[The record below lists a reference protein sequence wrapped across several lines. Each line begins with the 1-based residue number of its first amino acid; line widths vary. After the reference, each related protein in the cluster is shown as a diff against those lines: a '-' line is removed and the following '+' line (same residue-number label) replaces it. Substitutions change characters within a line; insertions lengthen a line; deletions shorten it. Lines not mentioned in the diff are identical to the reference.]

1 MQNIKIINYAV
12 ISGETVRWDELPK
25 EKQKKAAEAIC
36 DIIMHS
42 VGYARMSARQ
52 LPDDQDTLL
61 E

>member
-36 DIIMHS
+36 DIIMYS
-42 VGYARMSARQ
+42 VGYTRMSARQ